1 MKKLEQY
8 LLKEL
13 MANRNKLWAMAYSI
27 TRDFHMT
34 EDILQE
40 TSIAVIQYA
49 DRFYEDRPFLPWAL
63 GIARNQALKAVNK
76 SSRTPYS
83 MSNDIIERLEE
94 KLIVDET
101 EENDDRFTALKQC
114 LMEMSE
120 ENRKVLK
127 MKYIDK
133 VSAEKIA
140 VQVQRTETATFSL
153 LQRLRLSLA
162 KCIKGKILRG
172 IPS

>member
-1 MKKLEQY
+1 MKKLEKY

-40 TSIAVIQYA
+40 TSIVVIQYA
-49 DRFYEDRPFLPWAL
+49 DRYNQDRPFLPWAL
-63 GIARNQALKAVNK
+63 GITRNQALKAVNK
-76 SSRTPYS
+76 SAKGPCS
-83 MSNDIIERLEE
+83 MSNDIIEKLEE
-94 KLIVDET
+94 RLIVDEN
-101 EENDDRFTALKQC
+101 EENDDRYIALKQC

-120 ENRKVLK
+120 ENRRVLK
-127 MKYIDK
+127 MKYIEK
-133 VSAEKIA
+133 ISAEKIA
-140 VQVQRTETATFSL
+140 SQVQRTETATFSL

-172 IPS
+172 ATS

>member
-1 MKKLEQY
+1 MKKLEKY

-49 DRFYEDRPFLPWAL
+49 DRFNEDRPFLPWAL
-63 GIARNQALKAVNK
+63 GITRNQALKAVNK
-76 SSRTPYS
+76 SSRSPFS
-83 MSNDIIERLEE
+83 MSNDIIEKLEE
-94 KLIVDET
+94 KLITDEKQ
-101 EENDDRFTALKQC
+101 EDDERFEALKQC
-114 LMEMSE
+114 LLEMSE
-120 ENRKVLK
+120 ENRSVLR
-127 MKYIDK
+127 MKYIEK

-140 VQVQRTETATFSL
+140 SQVQRTETATFSL

-172 IPS
+172 AVS